1 MEKVTFTK
9 VVGFVLAAAFAIV
22 IGVCMWALMIG
33 DFMNTVMNEQT
44 QHTVRI
50 VSFAG
55 MLAALITWWCQRF
68 AARRGF
74 LVRTLF
80 ALFIFV
86 VAFCSFGGLLRF
98 IYIHVTYPSQQDWT
112 LSGLY
117 LASLNDFYT
126 FLLDMLIPPRP
137 AYAALAVAAA
147 IYVAIFGPR
156 EPKTVEI

>member
-9 VVGFVLAAAFAIV
+9 VVGFVLAAAFAIA
-22 IGVCMWALMIG
+22 IGISMWALMIG
-33 DFMNTVMNEQT
+33 DFMNTVMNAQT

-50 VSFAG
+50 VGFAG
-55 MLAALITWWCQRF
+55 MLAALVTWWCQRF
-68 AARRGF
+68 AAKRGF
-74 LVRTLF
+74 VVRTLF
-80 ALFIFV
+80 ALFIFI

-98 IYIHVTYPSQQDWT
+98 VYIHATYPSQQDWSLT
-112 LSGLY
+112 GIY

-147 IYVAIFGPR
+147 VYVAVFGPR
-156 EPKTVEI
+156 EPRTVEI

>member
-22 IGVCMWALMIG
+22 IGISTWALMIG
-33 DFMNTVMNEQT
+33 DFMNTVMNDQT
-44 QHTVRI
+44 QHTLRI
-50 VSFAG
+50 VGFAG
-55 MLAALITWWCQRF
+55 MLAALVVWWCQRF
-68 AARRGF
+68 TARRGF
-74 LVRTLF
+74 VVRTLF

-98 IYIHVTYPSQQDWT
+98 VYIHVSYPSQQDWS
-112 LSGLY
+112 LAGMY
-117 LASLNDFYT
+117 LASINDFYT

-147 IYVAIFGPR
+147 VYVAIFGPR
-156 EPKTVEI
+156 ERHTVEM